1 MPPAFPL
8 RPRCD
13 ALRREYQV
21 NLCPRYPSIGIPGV
35 IMPAATFISDPDTG
49 SLQGEQIENDTDA
62 YSLLFK
68 STSLHFIPANAPQRA
83 IEALLFIAGCTIDFT
98 HFTNPSSCCFGMA
111 MPIPSVQHHW
121 FMRVRFWPFSADHG
135 YEACWSSPMQ
145 SVVRTNENVWS
156 SGVQFR
162 NKLGIF

>member
-121 FMRVRFWPFSADHG
+121 FMRVRFWPKAAFTLSH
-135 YEACWSSPMQ
+135 
-145 SVVRTNENVWS
+145 
-156 SGVQFR
+156 
-162 NKLGIF
+162 